1 MTDEP
6 GYTPEELERGEDR
19 AWHIPILGCLL
30 SVAVLAVIL
39 RLMFTHGFFMHG
51 D

>member
-6 GYTPEELERGEDR
+6 GYTPEELERGEDQ
-19 AWHIPILGCLL
+19 AWHIPIWGCLL
-30 SVAVLAVIL
+30 AFGGLVLIL
-39 RLMFTHGFFMHG
+39 WLMFTHGFFMHG

>member
-6 GYTPEELERGEDR
+6 GYTPEELERGEDQ
-19 AWHIPILGCLL
+19 AWHIPIWGCLL
-30 SVAVLAVIL
+30 SIAVLAVIL
-39 RLMFTHGFFMHG
+39 WLMFTHGFFMHG

>member
-6 GYTPEELERGEDR
+6 GYTPEELERGEDQ
-19 AWHIPILGCLL
+19 AWHIPIWGCLL
-30 SVAVLAVIL
+30 TIAVLAIIVW
-39 RLMFTHGFFMHG
+39 LMFTHGFFMHG